1 MPMRTAEARSVFRQR
16 TISSF
21 WSLMAGGAHA
31 RIFSTSAA
39 VTASSLSGGT
49 TRLTRPQSSACSA
62 ATLSPVS
69 SISAARPGPTSAGR
83 SAASI
88 TEGAPTFTSGKPSW
102 APAAATRR
110 SQAIASSKPAP
121 RQGPLTT
128 ASVGKGASWTAWIAS
143 CSDVMSAVAVAGVR
157 SRRTCTCMPA
167 VKARPAPVTTAARTD
182 GSLARASNAARSSAM
197 SSGTIRLS
205 GGRSSVTHAQP
216 FFVSTRTS
224 RAIWLV
230 TAHRRIDGP
239 RPGVEA
245 ARQVPGLGEAEAAEV
260 FGDGGAAHALV
271 AVDDDLRGRIKLFR
285 AELDLLD
292 RDVQGIVEL
301 AESRLPVL
309 TDVEEDEGL
318 ALREPPLE
326 LSRRQFSAHG

>member
-102 APAAATRR
+102 
-110 SQAIASSKPAP
+110 
-121 RQGPLTT
+121 
-128 ASVGKGASWTAWIAS
+128 
-143 CSDVMSAVAVAGVR
+143 
-157 SRRTCTCMPA
+157 
-167 VKARPAPVTTAARTD
+167 ARPAPVTTAARTD

>member
-31 RIFSTSAA
+31 RIFSTSSA
-39 VTASSLSGGT
+39 VTASSLSGDA
-49 TRLTRPQSSACSA
+49 TRLTRPHSSACSA

-88 TEGAPTFTSGKPSW
+88 TEGATTFTSGKPSW

-110 SQAIASSKPAP
+110 SQAMASSKPAP
-121 RQGPLTT
+121 RQGPLTM

-143 CSDVMSAVAVAGVR
+143 CSEVMRALAVVGVR
-157 SRRTCTCMPA
+157 SRSTCTCMPA
-167 VKARPAPVTTAARTD
+167 VKARPAPVTTATRTD
-182 GSLARASNAARSSAM
+182 TSRARAPNVACSSAM
-197 SSGTIRLS
+197 RSGTIRLS
-205 GGRSSVTHAQP
+205 GGRSRVTHAQL
-216 FFVSTRTS
+216 FFISTRTS
-224 RAIWLV
+224 AGMGLV
-230 TAHRRIDGP
+230 AAHRRIDGA

-245 ARQVPGLGEAEAAEV
+245 AGKVPGLGEAEATEI
-260 FGDGGAAHALV
+260 FGNGRAAHALV
-271 AVDDDLRGRIKLFR
+271 AVDDDLRGRIELFR

-292 RDVQGIVEL
+292 GDVQGVVEL

-309 TDVEEDEGL
+309 ADIEEHERL
-318 ALREPPLE
+318 ALIEPL
-326 LSRRQFSAHG
+326 LQLRRRQFGAHG